1 MSNLHVDKIQ
11 LKWKKNGWIKV
22 FCFIICTTVGNFATK
37 IKLHVYT

>member
-1 MSNLHVDKIQ
+1 MMTRSN
-11 LKWKKNGWIKV
+11 WNEKKNGGIKV